1 MRDLSKPQIRYADL
15 GNCLIGR
22 RADVFVRTHPSVPR
36 IPVGGAW
43 ITTSEVLGFLRHEAN
58 GPVFET
64 RNSIYRPEETDETLP
79 KASVKRASA

>member
-1 MRDLSKPQIRYADL
+1 MRDLLKPEIEYANL
-15 GNCLIGR
+15 ARCVIGHE
-22 RADVFVRTHPSVPR
+22 AIVYTVEHPRLVTKYRWR
-36 IPVGGAW
+36 ITSPVLRF
-43 ITTSEVLGFLRHEAN
+43 IRHEAN

>member
-1 MRDLSKPQIRYADL
+1 MRDLLKPVVKYSDLSK
-15 GNCLIGR
+15 CVIGH
-22 RADVFVRTHPSVPR
+22 RAIVYTAEHSRLATKYKGR
-36 IPVGGAW
+36 ITSPVLRF
-43 ITTSEVLGFLRHEAN
+43 IRHEAN